1 MSSEGFLKCS
11 HCGFRLPP
19 NHTGSCPKCGEL
31 GTSAEAYGYGSS
43 RGTVLT
49 STSATPN
56 NVDVIFPQDF
66 LLPSTSLDD
75 VPAVKLWSA
84 KFFVNQLCVLWSI
97 GVPVQF
103 PNRLVLVSLLDA
115 IMGEVC
121 SAKDALRKK
130 LTDEIRSKKLKPWK
144 RRIFDPL
151 DAATSDDNWLARV
164 IKLRNN
170 GLHGSYL
177 PENIRIGGSPP
188 LDLRL
193 VGYENGI
200 VRNTSMPEDFKLVCQ
215 KLEELI
221 QTSRQLI
228 ETSLQERMSAR
239 DPAENIQDWFENID
253 NKT

>member
-1 MSSEGFLKCS
+1 
-11 HCGFRLPP
+11 
-19 NHTGSCPKCGEL
+19 
-31 GTSAEAYGYGSS
+31 
-43 RGTVLT
+43 VLT
-49 STSATPN
+49 NKSATPDS
-56 NVDVIFPQDF
+56 VGVIFPQDF
-66 LLPSTSLDD
+66 LLPGTPLDD

-84 KFFVNQLCVLWSI
+84 KFFVKQLCVLWSI

-115 IMGEVC
+115 IIGEVC

-130 LTDEIRSKKLKPWK
+130 LADEIRSKKLKPWK
-144 RRIFDPL
+144 HRILDPL

-164 IKLRNN
+164 KSLRNK

-200 VRNTSMPEDFKLVCQ
+200 VGNTSIPEDFGLVCQ
-215 KLEELI
+215 RLEELI
-221 QTSRQLI
+221 QTSKQLI
-228 ETSLQERMSAR
+228 ETSLQERMSAG
-239 DPAENIQDWFENID
+239 DPTKNIQGWFENID
-253 NKT
+253 NKA

>member
-1 MSSEGFLKCS
+1 
-11 HCGFRLPP
+11 
-19 NHTGSCPKCGEL
+19 
-31 GTSAEAYGYGSS
+31 
-43 RGTVLT
+43 
-49 STSATPN
+49 
-56 NVDVIFPQDF
+56 
-66 LLPSTSLDD
+66 
-75 VPAVKLWSA
+75 
-84 KFFVNQLCVLWSI
+84 
-97 GVPVQF
+97 
-103 PNRLVLVSLLDA
+103 
-115 IMGEVC
+115 MGEVC

-144 RRIFDPL
+144 HRIFDPL
-151 DAATSDDNWLARV
+151 DAATSDDNWLARL

-215 KLEELI
+215 RLEELI